1 VSVFRPTVRVSAPDG
16 TQWEIYA
23 YKLQVGDRREWDTE
37 LVDAD
42 VGMSPAAAG
51 ALLNAVIWILML
63 VPRLIVR
70 LCDVAVAA
78 VRAAA
83 SDEWTIEAIT
93 FMPQR
98 QSIAWTTTTEHK
110 GQVLAQVEGS
120 LARGH
125 PPGQLRNAIYRGWR
139 RSAR

>member
-1 VSVFRPTVRVSAPDG
+1 MSVFRPTVRVSAPDG

-23 YKLQVGDRREWDTE
+23 YKLQVGDRREWNTE
-37 LVDAD
+37 LVDAE
-42 VGMSPAAAG
+42 VSPAAAG

-125 PPGQLRNAIYRGWR
+125 SPGQLRNATYRGWR